1 MEIAEVSRCIYASD
15 EGVQLDEGVRS
26 REKKAFAVQM
36 YMNNV
41 GGRKV
46 DKIFVRSKSLAG
58 IEMNKSGIQGYE
70 EIAEEGRKKK
80 YGDVWHKDGIC

>member
-46 DKIFVRSKSLAG
+46 GFLLGVSHWLVLK
-58 IEMNKSGIQGYE
+58 
-70 EIAEEGRKKK
+70 
-80 YGDVWHKDGIC
+80 